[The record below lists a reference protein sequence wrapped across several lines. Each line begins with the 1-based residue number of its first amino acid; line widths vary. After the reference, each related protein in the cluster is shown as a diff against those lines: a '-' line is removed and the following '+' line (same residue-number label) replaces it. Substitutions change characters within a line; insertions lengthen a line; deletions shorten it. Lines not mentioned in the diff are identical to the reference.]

1 MIFIT
6 LFVVFLKIGIF
17 TFGGGYAMIALIQ
30 NEVVC
35 NHGWLSM
42 TEFTDLLAISQMTP
56 GPIGINTATYAGYSA
71 VINAGYSYPLAIL
84 GAVIASGAVIL
95 LPVILI
101 IIVLKFLDKYRSNV
115 IVENVFQLL
124 RLAIVGL
131 IASAALI
138 LFTED
143 TFGVMGINRQF
154 IISVFIFI
162 GVFLLSLYKRLNP
175 ILLIVFSGIVGGVVY
190 SF

>member
-6 LFVVFLKIGIF
+6 LFVVFLKVGIF

-95 LPVILI
+95 LPVILM

-175 ILLIVFSGIVGGVVY
+175 ILLIVSSGIVGGVVY